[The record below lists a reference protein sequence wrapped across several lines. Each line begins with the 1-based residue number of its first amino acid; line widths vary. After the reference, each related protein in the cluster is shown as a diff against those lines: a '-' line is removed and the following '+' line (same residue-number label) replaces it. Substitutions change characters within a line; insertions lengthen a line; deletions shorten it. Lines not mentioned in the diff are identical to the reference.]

1 MSVQTVSGVKAT
13 EPNEHGY
20 RSFSLGE
27 FTFRRDEYFVYVK
40 WPTGRHVLSAD
51 GFLRALQR
59 DVAWEFFYGTVDFD
73 GVVGTVN
80 HYGTVDLF
88 AGRYNDAYRKAE
100 LDHVENFPT
109 PVIKATFNAMLDDWT
124 NSTFDPFASP
134 HETGTA
140 FGPKAGNN
148 RAAVTRRRVAAKQMV
163 AVPGDEALRSDATG
177 HPINRHFV
185 DVPQDEPR
193 VVVEPG
199 FEGQVSAFNLFAY
212 LSRSNVTWNPSV
224 VSVCKSSLYCPTTE
238 EYILPII
245 HGNDR
250 VEWFVQLSDEIY
262 WDVEDRDTGAVRAK
276 VVMKPGTS
284 RPCRRISV
292 TRATPPSA
300 PCCWCGRTRLPIS
313 PRSSRRE
320 RRRRPRW
327 ISDGSRRDGR
337 GGGETNT
344 ALLVPG
350 GDHAAPRGRELSGR
364 RGRGYDRVPRRP
376 AGEAHPVRGAGRR
389 REDGARKGNRGDHRA
404 PADAASVLR
413 RARRGE
419 GALRVELQEAT
430 PPHPG
435 GFGSAGLAQGRTGY
449 LHGGLPARAP
459 TACRH
464 SIARAR
470 GAADRRGRSGRGGD
484 GGVAPGA
491 AVGVAGVDSGA
502 GHDHRDPASAGGLDV
517 EQHA

>member
-1 MSVQTVSGVKAT
+1 MTKYVTRFGSLAHYEKGGVEIIDDDPKRYAFSNIFEVASRSKPYEKVAVGKNMQYVLEVIRAEGTSEWWAAAHDEFALVMDGEVEVRLLKLADPSMVPPDREGSIRLRGEPAGRKMGRVQ
-13 EPNEHGY
+13 P
-20 RSFSLGE
+20 
-27 FTFRRDEYFVYVK
+27 RRGHMTRL
-40 WPTGRHVLSAD
+40 PAGSPCLSAD

-59 DVAWEFFYGTVDFD
+59 DVAWEFFYGTVNFD

-140 FGPKAGNN
+140 FGPKAGDN
-148 RAAVTRRRVAAKQMV
+148 RSAVTRRRVAAKQMV

-212 LSRSNVTWNPSV
+212 LSRSNATWNPAV
-224 VSVCKSSLYCPTTE
+224 VSVGKSSLYCPTTE

-276 VVMKPGTS
+276 VVMKPGDVAAMPADIRHQGYS
-284 RPCRRISV
+284 PK
-292 TRATPPSA
+292 RAM
-300 PCCWCGRTRLPIS
+300 
-313 PRSSRRE
+313 
-320 RRRRPRW
+320 
-327 ISDGSRRDGR
+327 
-337 GGGETNT
+337 
-344 ALLVPG
+344 LLVW
-350 GDHAAPRGRELSGR
+350 E
-364 RGRGYDRVPRRP
+364 
-376 AGEAHPVRGAGRR
+376 
-389 REDGARKGNRGDHRA
+389 N
-404 PADAASVLR
+404 AS
-413 RARRGE
+413 
-419 GALRVELQEAT
+419 
-430 PPHPG
+430 PD
-435 GFGSAGLAQGRTGY
+435 
-449 LHGGLPARAP
+449 LPALIASGKAP
-459 TACRH
+459 TT
-464 SIARAR
+464 
-470 GAADRRGRSGRGGD
+470 
-484 GGVAPGA
+484 P
-491 AVGVAGVDSGA
+491 VDF
-502 GHDHRDPASAGGLDV
+502 
-517 EQHA
+517 